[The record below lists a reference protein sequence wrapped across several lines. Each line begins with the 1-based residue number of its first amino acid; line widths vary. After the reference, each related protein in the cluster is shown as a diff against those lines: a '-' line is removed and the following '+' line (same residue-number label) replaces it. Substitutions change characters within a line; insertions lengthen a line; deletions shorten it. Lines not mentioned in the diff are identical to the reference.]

1 MRRLVNTDGLPDSVD
16 IPGFD
21 RDAASTGILHLG
33 IGGFHRAHQA
43 VYTDDA
49 MAAAGGNWM
58 IEGVSLRHPDMAAKL
73 NPQNGL
79 FSVTERDS
87 ESVSVRV
94 IGSVRCVH
102 VGPENPETV
111 LARLADP
118 DIRIVSLTVTEKAYG
133 FSGPQR
139 RLDPEHPAMVADLAK
154 PEFPVGPVGFLVEGL
169 ARRHRDGI
177 KPFTP
182 LCCDNIPAN
191 GAVLKRLV
199 VELAQSRDAGL
210 AQWIETE
217 VPFPSTMVDRIV
229 PATDEATLRQSE
241 QMLGKRDEAAIAT
254 EPFRQWV
261 IEDSF
266 ADGRPAWEAGG
277 ALFVSD
283 VAPYEQMKLR
293 MLNGAHSLLAWLGF
307 GAGFKTV
314 LEAMQYAPL
323 AAIVRHHMSQAARSL
338 PAAPAGI
345 NLNAYADDLCARFR
359 NPGIAYATHQIASDS
374 SQKLPQR
381 ILEPASDAL
390 AAGLPIETYALAV
403 AGFMRYA
410 TGRHEDGTEY
420 DLRDPSAKDVAS
432 VARSAGHDADL
443 LADRLFAHGNL
454 FPPALT
460 GSKQFVEAVKRHLR
474 IMQLQNMRSAIDA
487 FELPAV

>member
-1 MRRLVNTDGLPDSVD
+1 MRRLAKLQGLPESVA
-16 IPGFD
+16 IPDFD

-49 MAAAGGNWM
+49 MAEAGGDWM
-58 IEGVSLRHPDMAAKL
+58 IEGVSLRHPDMAARL

-79 FSVTERDS
+79 FSVMERDS
-87 ESVSVRV
+87 ENVAVRV

-102 VGPENPETV
+102 VAPENPETV

-139 RLDPEHPAMVADLAK
+139 RLDPAHPAMAADLAR
-154 PEFPVGPVGFLVEGL
+154 PEFPVGPVGYLVEGL
-169 ARRHRDGI
+169 ARRHRKGM

-191 GAVLKRLV
+191 GAVLKRLAV
-199 VELAQSRDAGL
+199 DLAQSRDTAL
-210 AQWIETE
+210 ARWINAE

-229 PATDEATLRQSE
+229 PETDEATLVQAEALLER
-241 QMLGKRDEAAIAT
+241 RDEAAIAT

-277 ALFVSD
+277 AVFASD
-283 VAPYEQMKLR
+283 VGPYEQMKLR

-307 GAGFKTV
+307 GTGFKSV
-314 LEAMQYAPL
+314 PEAMQYAPL
-323 AAIVRHHMSQAARSL
+323 AAIVRHHMTEAARSL

-345 NLNAYADDLCARFR
+345 ELNVYADDLCARFR

-381 ILEPASDAL
+381 ILEPAVDAL
-390 AAGLPIETYALAV
+390 AGGLPIATYALAV
-403 AGFMRYA
+403 AGFMRYV
-410 TGRHEDGTEY
+410 TGRNENGAEY
-420 DLRDPSAKDVAS
+420 DLRDPSAKDLAS
-432 VARSAGHDADL
+432 VARSAGYDANL
-443 LADRLFAHGNL
+443 LADGLFAHGGL

-460 GSKQFVEAVKRHLR
+460 GSKLFVDAVKRHLR
-474 IMQLQNMRSAIDA
+474 IMQSQNMRSAIDA
-487 FELPAV
+487 FEMPAG